1 MQKYFGNGR
10 CMRYLLGVLLL
21 VVSFTPNI
29 CRAEDMWI
37 DHWQSENVDIYVM
50 VETLGGDFSANGRYF
65 NVSTKEVRNGE
76 LIKMIEWS
84 FSQINSD
91 FWRYET
97 NTMKGTHT
105 TAVIPKNRLFEFC
118 MDRLGWD
125 YRIKE
130 RWYY

>member
-1 MQKYFGNGR
+1 MQKNFGNGR

-21 VVSFTPNI
+21 VVSFAPNI
-29 CRAEDMWI
+29 CKAEDVWV

-50 VETLGGDFSANGRYF
+50 VETLESGYFSNGRYF

-76 LIKMIEWS
+76 LIKVIEWS

-97 NTMKGTHT
+97 STMKGSHT
-105 TAVIPKNRLFEFC
+105 TVVIPENRLFEFC
-118 MDRLGWD
+118 MERLGWD